1 MTGAAH
7 VPAKADA
14 AAVRSTRRF
23 AMLLLWIVLA
33 SLVAGLLAYVLQAEQ
48 NRADADERFALL
60 SQRVTHGI
68 VERLRRYEYGL
79 RGARGV
85 AVATDGA
92 VTRQAFARYGASR
105 QIDREFPGARGFG
118 IVYRVSPADEVAF
131 VKARR
136 DGDSP
141 GFAIRTL
148 TPHEGERFVITYVEP
163 LERNREAI
171 GLDIA
176 SEPARRD
183 AALRSAATSEATMTA
198 PITLIQASGRKSGGL
213 LLLLPIRRA
222 TAGGEPGE
230 LIGWSYA
237 PLLIEDIL
245 QGLDAEDDHFAL
257 SLFDLAQS
265 PDAEFYATG
274 KASTLAPGLKVQR
287 VDTPLY
293 GRRWEAQLRP
303 TAAFVQ
309 SLHQASPWSE
319 AIKAML
325 LGGVFA
331 ALLATAAQLVD
342 RTRGQRLE
350 LARRAAIVEGSD
362 DAIIVQD
369 FNGTI
374 TDWNDGATRLFG
386 FSREEAVGRTATE
399 LLLPPALAGEDET
412 LRSTVAHGNRVHVF
426 DTSRRSRDGSEIAVS
441 ITASPIHDGDGAVV
455 GSAKILRDVREAKAA
470 AQRMQ
475 ELNASL
481 EDQVRDRTAL
491 LGEAMQDAREANAAK
506 SRFLANVSHEIRTPM
521 NAVIG
526 LSHMLRRTRLDDD
539 QAATLARILAAGKA
553 LMSLLNDVLDLSKI
567 EAGEMAVEV
576 VPFQFEDML
585 DEVASIVG
593 VSAAQRGVSFA
604 VSTHGELPGPLMG
617 DSMRLAQILLNLLS
631 NAVKFT
637 PQGSVGLD
645 VQLGDVDQ
653 AGRLPVS
660 LRVSDTGIG
669 IPEDVQ
675 RRLFQPFVQAD
686 ASTTR
691 RFGGTGLGLSIVRQL
706 VELLGGTITLVSEPG
721 RGSSFQVDLTLQVA
735 GQGAAPVSATRSADG
750 PGTPLTGVKVLVVDD
765 NALNREVADRILRSE
780 GAIVVL
786 ASDGQQAL
794 DLLQAVAS
802 EFQAVLMDVQ
812 MPVMDGLEATRRIR
826 ALPGVAS
833 LAIVGLTAGVSSDER
848 RLALDS
854 GMDAVVGKPFDPTV
868 LAATLSR
875 LLGRPVE
882 PEPAAG
888 PAHRLAAPPAGWP
901 VIDGLDAQQSFSNL
915 KGDGELFGRMVV
927 ALQGMLKANAHL
939 LADTGPPAQRLQG
952 HAALLHDMKALAA
965 TVGAADLQAA
975 AGRAEQALQAGSWH
989 DALAD
994 MACVADLGQP
1004 LSQARVAIAAPPA
1017 VPPGDGQPAGLD
1029 GDVLSAF
1036 VGQLRRKEL
1045 AALAACQALDGA
1057 LRAALGDVA
1066 AQRIAERVH
1075 ALDFEAAE
1083 QVLRSGCT
1091 GAGIAM
1097 A

>member
-1 MTGAAH
+1 MAGAGHA
-7 VPAKADA
+7 PGQAGAP
-14 AAVRSTRRF
+14 VRSPRRF
-23 AMLLLWIVLA
+23 VMVLLWIGLA
-33 SLVAGLLAYVLQAEQ
+33 SLVAGLLAYRVQAEQ
-48 NRADADERFALL
+48 NRMDADERFALL

-85 AVATDGA
+85 AAATDG
-92 VTRQAFARYGASR
+92 VLTQQAFARYGASR

-118 IVYRVSPADEVAF
+118 IVYRVSPADEAAF

-136 DGDSP
+136 DDDSP
-141 GFAIRTL
+141 GFSIRTL
-148 TPHEGERFVITYVEP
+148 TPHEGDRFIITYVEP

-176 SEPARRD
+176 SESARRD
-183 AALRSAATSEATMTA
+183 AALRSAATAEATMTA
-198 PITLIQASGRKSGGL
+198 PITLIQASGRTSGGL

-222 TAGGEPGE
+222 AAGGAPGE

-257 SLFDLAQS
+257 SLFDLAQG
-265 PDAEFYATG
+265 PDTEFYATG
-274 KASTLAPGLKVQR
+274 KASALAAGLEVQR
-287 VDTPLY
+287 VDIPLY

-303 TAAFVQ
+303 TAAFVH

-331 ALLATAAQLVD
+331 ALVATAAQLVD

-369 FNGTI
+369 FDGTI

-386 FSREEAVGRTATE
+386 FSREEAVGRTATQ
-399 LLLPPALAGEDET
+399 LLLPPALAAEDET
-412 LRSTVAHGNRVHVF
+412 LRATVADGNRVHVF
-426 DTSRRSRDGSEIAVS
+426 DTSRRARDGSEIAVS

-470 AQRMQ
+470 AQRLQ

-491 LGEAMQDAREANAAK
+491 LDEAMREAREANEAK
-506 SRFLANVSHEIRTPM
+506 SRFLTNVSHEIRTPM

-526 LSHMLRRTRLDDD
+526 LSHLLGRTRLDDD

-567 EAGEMAVEV
+567 EAGEMTVEV
-576 VPFQFEDML
+576 APFQFEDML

-593 VSAAQRGVSFA
+593 VSAAQRGVSFS
-604 VSTHGELPGPLMG
+604 VSTHGALPGLVMG
-617 DSMRLAQILLNLLS
+617 DSLRLAQILLNLLS

-637 PQGSVGLD
+637 PQGSVALD
-645 VQLGDVDQ
+645 VQLGVVDQ
-653 AGRLPVS
+653 AGLLPVC

-706 VELLGGTITLVSEPG
+706 VELLGGTITLASEPG
-721 RGSSFQVDLTLQVA
+721 RGSSFQVDLSLQIA
-735 GQGAAPVSATRSADG
+735 GQEAMPVSAARRAEG
-750 PGTPLTGVKVLVVDD
+750 PGQLLAGVTVLVVDD

-780 GAIVVL
+780 GAIVAV
-786 ASDGQQAL
+786 ASDGE
-794 DLLQAVAS
+794 QAVALLGS
-802 EFQAVLMDVQ
+802 GASGFQAVLMDVQ

-826 ALPGVAS
+826 ALPGDGRVP
-833 LAIVGLTAGVSSDER
+833 IVGLTAGVSSDER
-848 RLALDS
+848 RLALDA
-854 GMDAVVGKPFDPTV
+854 GMDAVVGKPFDPAV
-868 LAATLSR
+868 LATTISR
-875 LLGRPVE
+875 LLGRPVD
-882 PEPAAG
+882 PAPVAG
-888 PAHRLAAPPAGWP
+888 PAPRPAAPPAGWP

-915 KGDGELFGRMVV
+915 KGDGELFGRML
-927 ALQGMLKANAHL
+927 AA
-939 LADTGPPAQRLQG
+939 LADMIGANGRVLAGDEPPAQRLQG
-952 HAALLHDMKALAA
+952 HAALLHDLKAMAA

-975 AGRAEQALQAGSWH
+975 AGRAEQALRAGRWH

-994 MACVADLGQP
+994 MACVADLGRP
-1004 LSQARVAIAAPPA
+1004 ISKACTAIAAMPA
-1017 VPPGDGQPAGLD
+1017 ASRGDVPADRLD
-1029 GDVLSAF
+1029 GERLSAF
-1036 VGQLRRKEL
+1036 IGQLRRKDL
-1045 AALAACQALDGA
+1045 AALPAWQALEAAFGA
-1057 LRAALGDVA
+1057 TLGDVA
-1066 AQRIAERVH
+1066 AQRVARLVQ
-1075 ALDFEAAE
+1075 ALDFESAE
-1083 QVLRSGCT
+1083 QAVCT
-1091 GAGIAM
+1091 ACAQAGIATP
-1097 A
+1097 